1 MGYLVLIEY
10 FMIMMMMMVTKMMMM
25 MMMMMMMVTKKMM
38 MRIITITLRKCG
50 SFGFPAAPAVAL
62 LSLLA
67 PENSSF
73 KYFIACHGLYLI
85 VIACHCLSWLL
96 PQIVC

>member
-1 MGYLVLIEY
+1 MGVLALIEY
-10 FMIMMMMMVTKMMMM
+10 LMNMMI
-25 MMMMMMMVTKKMM
+25 MMMMMVTKKMM

-62 LSLLA
+62 LSLLV
-67 PENSSF
+67 PENSFF
-73 KYFIACHGLYLI
+73 KCFTA
-85 VIACHCLSWLL
+85 AWLL